1 MEKEILRSTL
11 FSKVTSQASG
21 SSSVGSGSPIY
32 QNHLFYNKVLID
44 GHLEPSKE
52 GEIESSV
59 VLKNRKVAD
68 TRSQA
73 ANTWHSHSWTTS
85 PLCIRGRHGSLS
97 QPSFP
102 ECEPSFRI
110 QFYAAPW
117 ATAPPTQME
126 TCLST
131 VAWKDF
137 CENRRGRSWPQRVG
151 SSILWAGQYLDL
163 LLL

>member
-11 FSKVTSQASG
+11 FSKVTSQTSG
-21 SSSVGSGSPIY
+21 SSSVGSGSPKC

-44 GHLEPSKE
+44 GYLEPSKK

-73 ANTWHSHSWTTS
+73 ANTWHSRTTS
-85 PLCIRGRHGSLS
+85 PLCIQGRHGSLS

-102 ECEPSFRI
+102 ECEPSVRI

-137 CENRRGRSWPQRVG
+137 CENRRGRS
-151 SSILWAGQYLDL
+151 
-163 LLL
+163 